1 MPAESIRNRFFSRTA
16 LPIFAVGA
24 VLLAAG
30 IYGAWRV
37 NRLHKRGNDML
48 SDNVASIRTAER
60 LETITREIRHRLKRH
75 LSSGNDRHLE
85 DIEDLLPRGLTA
97 LREAEEL
104 AISAREEQVVKR
116 TREHYER
123 LRLQFNRL
131 QSEPSS
137 IVRQETMHGMADHLI
152 PNRIIAGVDE
162 YIGLNE
168 QSLDRS
174 SQRNQ
179 STANQLMFG
188 LLLLGTCGGVAG
200 LIAGYGIAHRV
211 NRTIVQ
217 LAIPIQDTA
226 GKLSQVAGPVTWT
239 AEPGFEDLESVLKSV
254 SDHVATVVERL
265 QESER
270 DRLRA
275 EQLAAVGQLA
285 AGLAHELRNPLTSMK
300 AILQLASQPRELT
313 NRDLQVLREETN
325 RLEDTAQSLLD
336 FAKPPQLHAA
346 ATNLGQQLEQSV
358 ALVERRCE
366 RKGITLRYQPGTTGI
381 TVSADAA
388 KLRQVIVN
396 LLLNSVDA
404 TPRDGTIVLDCQR
417 EESSGTRLTKL
428 SHSQHCPEHRST
440 VHWVVI
446 RVADTGRGLPQQ
458 LGERIF
464 DPFVTTKETGAGL
477 GLSICK
483 QIVACHGGTLSAKNR
498 SECGAV
504 FEVRLPLESDADSL
518 RTRSPAVAN
527 GAEL

>member
-1 MPAESIRNRFFSRTA
+1 
-16 LPIFAVGA
+16 
-24 VLLAAG
+24 
-30 IYGAWRV
+30 
-37 NRLHKRGNDML
+37 
-48 SDNVASIRTAER
+48 
-60 LETITREIRHRLKRH
+60 
-75 LSSGNDRHLE
+75 
-85 DIEDLLPRGLTA
+85 
-97 LREAEEL
+97 
-104 AISAREEQVVKR
+104 
-116 TREHYER
+116 
-123 LRLQFNRL
+123 
-131 QSEPSS
+131 
-137 IVRQETMHGMADHLI
+137 
-152 PNRIIAGVDE
+152 
-162 YIGLNE
+162 
-168 QSLDRS
+168 
-174 SQRNQ
+174 
-179 STANQLMFG
+179 
-188 LLLLGTCGGVAG
+188 
-200 LIAGYGIAHRV
+200 
-211 NRTIVQ
+211 
-217 LAIPIQDTA
+217 
-226 GKLSQVAGPVTWT
+226 
-239 AEPGFEDLESVLKSV
+239 
-254 SDHVATVVERL
+254 
-265 QESER
+265 
-270 DRLRA
+270 
-275 EQLAAVGQLA
+275 
-285 AGLAHELRNPLTSMK
+285 
-300 AILQLASQPRELT
+300 
-313 NRDLQVLREETN
+313 LQVLREETN